1 MDGNFSPTDPRLGP
15 LADGRYRVSV
25 EANGKT
31 KTKTIAIR
39 GNGEK
44 RVTIKLR

>member
-1 MDGNFSPTDPRLGP
+1 MGP

-25 EANGKT
+25 TANGRTKAKT
-31 KTKTIAIR
+31 VAIR